1 MSLNSVF
8 LIILFLIVL
17 YMVIIEIFTVIFMIT
32 GVSHTRAIFQVISL
46 LTCCGFTTTESEIIT
61 SSRKRRKI
69 AITIMIFGNIF
80 NVVIVSLLVNA
91 VKSFSEHNS
100 FNALQATLYLLG
112 FLTFIAIVK
121 RVPIIRIT
129 FDKIVK
135 MIASRVM
142 FSKNSNPLLI
152 LDNFHGFVIVEV
164 KIIKVPDILFK
175 KSLVQSRISK
185 DYGIRVLTIKRED
198 KTMGDISKDEIIQE
212 NDRLMVYGPL
222 TNIIEVFKQ
231 KPSH

>member
-1 MSLNSVF
+1 MSLNSVL
-8 LIILFLIVL
+8 LIILLLVVL

-32 GVSHTRAIFQVISL
+32 GMSHTRAIFQVISL
-46 LTCCGFTTTESEIIT
+46 LTCCGFTTTESEVIA

-91 VKSFSEHNS
+91 VKSFTEHNS
-100 FNALQATLYLLG
+100 FNVLQATLYLLS
-112 FLTFIAIVK
+112 FLIFITLIK
-121 RVPIIRIT
+121 RVSIIRVS
-129 FDKIVK
+129 FDKLVK
-135 MIASRVM
+135 MVASRVM
-142 FSKNSNPLLI
+142 FSKNANPLLV

-164 KIIKVPDILFK
+164 KILSVPDILK
-175 KSLVQSRISK
+175 DKSLVQSRISK
-185 DYGIRVLTIKRED
+185 DYGIRVLTIRRED
-198 KTMGDISKDEIIQE
+198 KTIGDISKDEVIRD

-222 TNIIEVFKQ
+222 TNIVEVFKQ